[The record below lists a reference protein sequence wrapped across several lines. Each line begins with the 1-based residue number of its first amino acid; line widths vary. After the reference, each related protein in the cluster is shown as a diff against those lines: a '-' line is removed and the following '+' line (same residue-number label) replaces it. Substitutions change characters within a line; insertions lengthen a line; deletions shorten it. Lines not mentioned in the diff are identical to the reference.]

1 MMTTYQE
8 DFHLYEFNGG
18 NLRNA
23 IPREA
28 SAVFSVPE
36 HYKHDIRTAL
46 NVFTAEIENELHRVE
61 PDLNILLET
70 EPHRDWSID
79 SSTSYRL
86 ITSLY
91 GCPHGVYA

>member
-46 NVFTAEIENELHRVE
+46 NVFTAEIENELHQGGTGSE
-61 PDLNILLET
+61 
-70 EPHRDWSID
+70 H
-79 SSTSYRL
+79 SS
-86 ITSLY
+86 
-91 GCPHGVYA
+91 